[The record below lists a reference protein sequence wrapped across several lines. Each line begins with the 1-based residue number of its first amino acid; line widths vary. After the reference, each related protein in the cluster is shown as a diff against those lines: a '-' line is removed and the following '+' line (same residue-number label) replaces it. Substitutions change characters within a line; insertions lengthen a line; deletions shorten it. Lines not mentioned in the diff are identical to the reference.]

1 MIEML
6 FHDWL
11 KDDSKII
18 LFDGGMG
25 SEIFKR
31 GIKPGNLPDALN
43 IDKSDVIYEIHKAY
57 YDAGAD
63 MCQTNTFGASYLNLQ
78 IYKLENKINEINKR
92 ALEIIKKA
100 CPPNH
105 LIVADIGP
113 SGEFRP
119 PVGKASQDQWL
130 SSFIQQVNFLENGVD
145 LWHIETM
152 SDIEEMVAAIE
163 AIRGISTK
171 PIISSM
177 TYKKTKRGFFTI
189 MGDSL
194 EKCVQI
200 QEIANVDVIGAN
212 CTLGSKEMVELIQE
226 LKNLTNKPL
235 SAKPNAGQPRIDS
248 NNRAHYDQP
257 IKDFVSDIGKIIQ
270 LGTKVV
276 GGCCGTSPDT
286 IREIRKVIDSL

>member
-1 MIEML
+1 ML
-6 FHDWL
+6 FQDWL
-11 KDDSKII
+11 KDDSKIV

-31 GIKPGNLPDALN
+31 GITPGKLPDTLN
-43 IDKSDVIYEIHKAY
+43 IENPDVIYDIHKAY

-63 MCQTNTFGASYLNLQ
+63 MCQSNTFGASYLNLQ
-78 IYKLENKINEINKR
+78 IYKVENQLKEINEGAIAN
-92 ALEIIKKA
+92 IKKA
-100 CPPNH
+100 CLPNR

-119 PVGKASQDQWL
+119 PVGKATSDQWV
-130 SSFIQQVNFLENGVD
+130 SSFTKQANVLESGVN

-163 AIRGISTK
+163 AIKSISTK

-177 TYKKTKRGFFTI
+177 TYKKTKKGFFTI

-194 EKCVQI
+194 EKCVKI
-200 QEIANVDVIGAN
+200 QENANVDVIGAN
-212 CTLGSKEMVELIQE
+212 CTLGSDEMVHLIQE
-226 LKNLTNKPL
+226 LKKLTDRPV
-235 SAKPNAGQPRIDS
+235 SAKPNAGQPRIDN

-257 IKDFVSDIGKIIQ
+257 IKDFVSDIKEIIQ
-270 LGTKVV
+270 LGAKVV

-286 IREIRKVIDSL
+286 ISEIRKVIDSL